1 VRDRLAGIAVR
12 RGTGRYYACTAI
24 STLATSYYLNYLFF
38 HLRDRFGF
46 GNRENLA
53 AAALHGSL
61 YMVSAWQAGRFA
73 ERHGFRT
80 SLLLGSSGLVI
91 VMIAGALAPTTR
103 LEILTLASYS
113 LVLLLIWPALEA
125 LVIQGEPPSRVPH
138 VVGLYNCTWSGSA
151 AVAYFT
157 GGDLYARFGAG
168 AVFWLPAVLF
178 AAQALFILSW
188 PRDTGSAQPAAGS
201 LSTADAD
208 RSDAR
213 PPQASHAT
221 TRPAVARV
229 FLRLAWVGN
238 PFSYVAMYT
247 LLAVMPGL
255 VAHLGIPADRV
266 GIFCSVWM
274 FGRLAAFIVL
284 WQWTGWHYRFGWLAG
299 GYIVLLVSFVFVLTV
314 PALLV
319 IVVAQAVFG
328 FACGLMY
335 YSSLFYAMDVGEAP
349 GEHGGLHEA
358 AIGAGIA
365 AGPAVGALSLAL
377 VPDVPH
383 AGAMAVTAL
392 LGAGLAVMLSIWH
405 RRPRGIL
412 APRP

>member
-73 ERHGFRT
+73 ERRGFRT
-80 SLLLGSSGLVI
+80 SLLLGSSGLVL
-91 VMIAGALAPTTR
+91 VMIAGALAPTAR
-103 LEILTLASYS
+103 VEILTLASYS

-125 LVIQGEPPSRVPH
+125 LVIQGEPSSRVPH

-151 AVAYFT
+151 AIAYFT
-157 GGDLYARFGAG
+157 GGDLYARFGDG

-178 AAQALFILSW
+178 AGQALFILSW
-188 PRDTGSAQPAAGS
+188 PRDARPMRTDAHEAAV
-201 LSTADAD
+201 TDAV

-213 PPQASHAT
+213 HAPHAT
-221 TRPAVARV
+221 RPGVARV
-229 FLRLAWVGN
+229 FLRLAWVAN

-255 VAHLGIPADRV
+255 VAHLGIPAGRV
-266 GIFCSVWM
+266 GVFCSVWM

-299 GYIVLLVSFVFVLTV
+299 GYVVLLVSFVFVLTV
-314 PALLV
+314 PTLLV
-319 IVVAQAVFG
+319 IVLAQAVFG

-377 VPDVPH
+377 VPNVPH

-392 LGAGLAVMLSIWH
+392 LGAGLAAMLGIWH
-405 RRPRGIL
+405 RRPRGVP
-412 APRP
+412 APRA

>member
-1 VRDRLAGIAVR
+1 VETAAR
-12 RGTGRYYACTAI
+12 RGSGRYYACAAI

-73 ERHGFRT
+73 ERRGFRT
-80 SLLLGSSGLVI
+80 SLLLGSIGLVF
-91 VMIAGALAPTTR
+91 VMVLGALAPTAR
-103 LEILTLASYS
+103 VEIGALACYS

-125 LVIQGEPPSRVPH
+125 LIIQGEPPSRVPH

-151 AVAYFT
+151 AIAYFT
-157 GGDLYARFGAG
+157 GGALYARFGAG
-168 AVFWLPAVLF
+168 AVFWLPAILF
-178 AAQALFILSW
+178 GVQALFVASW
-188 PRDTGSAQPAAGS
+188 RGQAAPGARFAAEASAPPTLLEGTEAGTVRHTARPAA
-201 LSTADAD
+201 A
-208 RSDAR
+208 
-213 PPQASHAT
+213 H
-221 TRPAVARV
+221 V

-247 LLAVMPGL
+247 LIAVMPAL
-255 VAHLGIPADRV
+255 VAHLGLSAGRIGV
-266 GIFCSVWM
+266 FCSVWM
-274 FGRLAAFIVL
+274 FGRLAAFAVL
-284 WQWTGWHYRFGWLAG
+284 WRWTGWHYRFGWLAG
-299 GYIVLLVSFVFVLTV
+299 GYVVMVLSFVLVLTV
-314 PALLV
+314 PALAV

-365 AGPAVGALSLAL
+365 AGPAVGALSLVI

-383 AGAMAVTAL
+383 AGAIAVTAL
-392 LGAGLAVMLSIWH
+392 LTAGFAGMVGIWR
-405 RRPRGIL
+405 RRPRERRRLGDIDG
-412 APRP
+412 

>member
-1 VRDRLAGIAVR
+1 VRDAFAGPAAR

-73 ERHGFRT
+73 ERRGFRT
-80 SLLLGSSGLVI
+80 SLLLGSSGLVL
-91 VMIAGALAPTTR
+91 VMIAGALAPGART
-103 LEILTLASYS
+103 EIAALASYS

-138 VVGLYNCTWSGSA
+138 VVGLYNCTWSGAA

-157 GGDLYARFGAG
+157 GGALYARFGAG

-178 AAQALFILSW
+178 GAQALFVASW
-188 PRDTGSAQPAAGS
+188 PRGAVPTPRPATAPSAANGVRPDAGSAV
-201 LSTADAD
+201 D
-208 RSDAR
+208 RR
-213 PPQASHAT
+213 T
-221 TRPAVARV
+221 TRPAVAHV
-229 FLRLAWVGN
+229 FLRLAWVAN

-247 LLAVMPGL
+247 LIAVMPAL
-255 VAHLGIPADRV
+255 VAHLGLSAGRV
-266 GIFCSVWM
+266 GVFCSVWM
-274 FGRLAAFIVL
+274 FGRLAAFAVL
-284 WQWTGWHYRFGWLAG
+284 WRWTGWHYRFGWLAG
-299 GYIVLLVSFVFVLTV
+299 GYTVLVLSFVVVLTV
-314 PALLV
+314 PALAV
-319 IVVAQAVFG
+319 IVAAQAVFG

-335 YSSLFYAMDVGEAP
+335 YSSLFYAMDVGETP

-365 AGPAVGALSLAL
+365 AGPAVGALTLAL
-377 VPDVPH
+377 APDVPH

-392 LGAGLAVMLSIWH
+392 LAVGFAGMLGIWH
-405 RRPRGIL
+405 RRPRM
-412 APRP
+412 AVMPRS